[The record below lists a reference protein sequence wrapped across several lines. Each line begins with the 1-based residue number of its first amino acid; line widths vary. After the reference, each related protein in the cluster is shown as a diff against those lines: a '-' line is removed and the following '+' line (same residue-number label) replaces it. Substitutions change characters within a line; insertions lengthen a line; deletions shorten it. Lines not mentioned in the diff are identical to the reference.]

1 MPSCSGVNSR
11 LRQRQRRRLLSVI
24 VVIVLAFSQN
34 AESFLNPPFLH
45 GAGTRRHGSYVP
57 FTPTLG
63 HATLDNNNNNNNLHD
78 LDDTLLLTEQPRAG
92 KDGYSLL
99 RQPLLRESWDPTI
112 DPTFQAPKTLQ
123 DDNNAFSQEQKNME
137 WWAQKTQKS
146 NQKEPPLTRIGKTT
160 EPIVRPE
167 TKASLEEGL
176 DLFQRSLD
184 TLDLPI
190 VLGAL
195 TKACSTFPG
204 KQRVQQAMK
213 YHLPPDQRSANNRR
227 ESSRAFQPLISP
239 TVHGVQERYQA
250 VQEMMHLLQ
259 DDDQLFRTASDENA
273 FQLSPLHGA
282 YYINRKG
289 YQVTLGQGNP
299 PPLQGLSWNIESIL
313 KAIKEENLILEGPEL
328 SEVSSMMNALEDLQ
342 LWNLGLSRID
352 DSKLK
357 FEALPNLLSEIN
369 LNATLQKLLE
379 DAIDD
384 DGKLS
389 GKTFPVLGQLRSKIR
404 TLRRDILQTLEGLVS
419 LPSIQSKLA
428 LESGGPMYSEISGR
442 LVLPMNPKFASQTG
456 IVHDSS
462 RSGKTVYVEPSEVVG
477 PTNELRQTEAEL
489 KSEEARIWRL
499 LTEQVWINR
508 HELEQAVETV
518 GQLDLVLAKCLLG
531 RKLRGIIP
539 QVQDEGV
546 IRLRDAKH
554 PVLLLREI
562 QNVVGSDIDLGAN
575 GNQGLVLT
583 GPNSGGKTV
592 ILKLLGLLALMARGG
607 IPIPALAGSLDYEPR
622 VDFFDPVLADIGD
635 IQSVG
640 GDLST
645 FSGHMLVCRE
655 VLARSGRNS
664 LVLMDELGS
673 GTDPAQGVA
682 IAQALLEALMDT
694 GCRVAITTHYMALKQ
709 LAASDE
715 RFSVA
720 GMQFVGGRPTY
731 KLLPGTVGESFAL
744 AVAERLNL
752 PKKVLERANELL
764 DSETRQ
770 MGDLIRELEDQK
782 NLVDEQLAEL
792 ERRKEEMAQVELR
805 VEEER
810 SRLEKQLLTARRDE
824 ARRFAKALEEKE
836 KVLEDVLEKL
846 KADPSRKVV
855 AKSWDD
861 IKYVKR
867 DALNEAENI
876 PSVLK
881 AKQKAA
887 KAAEKVRAELV
898 PLAELREK
906 PEIKEGDTLV
916 VCQQG
921 SLFGRE
927 ATVLKNMGRQI
938 QVSVSGITIS
948 LKLTDLSAVTD
959 SGVVPTRPWTK
970 SAHNTKARLSKAAEK
985 ALQQDASSRSVPI
998 HDEASKSTSK
1008 VAIRT
1013 ESNTV
1018 DVRGS
1023 NFEEAKSMVKDKI
1036 SRCLLTGQS
1045 FVYVLHGHGTG
1056 GVLKSKIRVWL
1067 KSEQQLVKRYSPAD
1081 QADGG
1086 DAFTVIEIR

>member
-1 MPSCSGVNSR
+1 M
-11 LRQRQRRRLLSVI
+11 I
-24 VVIVLAFSQN
+24 VVMVLLAFSPNVVSFQN
-34 AESFLNPPFLH
+34 LH
-45 GAGTRRHGSYVP
+45 LATSSTRRCLGSSVP
-57 FTPTLG
+57 STPPLY
-63 HATLDNNNNNNNLHD
+63 HATLDNNLNNL
-78 LDDTLLLTEQPRAG
+78 DDSLLLTEQPRAG

-99 RQPLLRESWDPTI
+99 RQPLLRDSWDPTI

-123 DDNNAFSQEQKNME
+123 ESSQDQQNME
-137 WWAQKTQKS
+137 WWVQKTQKT
-146 NQKEPPLTRIGKTT
+146 NQKESSLTTSRKGSKTDEKITPL
-160 EPIVRPE
+160 VRPE
-167 TKASLEEGL
+167 ESTPSLEDGL
-176 DLFQRSLD
+176 DLFQRSFD
-184 TLDLPI
+184 TLDFPI

-195 TKACSTFPG
+195 AKACSTFPG
-204 KQRVQQAMK
+204 KQRVQHAMK
-213 YHLPPDQRSANNRR
+213 FNQPLDQEAANNKSRR
-227 ESSRAFQPLISP
+227 DNTRSIQPLIAS
-239 TVHGVQERYQA
+239 TVQGVQERYQA

-259 DDDQLFRTASDENA
+259 DDDDHYARNDDT
-273 FQLSPLHGA
+273 PLHGA
-282 YYINRKG
+282 YYVNRKG

-299 PPLQGLSWNIESIL
+299 PPLQGLSWNLQAIL
-313 KAIKEENLILEGPEL
+313 KAVKEENLILEGPEL

-342 LWNLGLSRID
+342 LWNLGLLRID
-352 DSKLK
+352 HPDLK
-357 FEALPNLLSEIN
+357 FQALPNLISEIN

-379 DAIDD
+379 DAIDEN
-384 DGKLS
+384 GKLS
-389 GKTFPVLGQLRSKIR
+389 GKTFPVLGQLRATIR

-508 HELEQAVETV
+508 HELERAVEAV
-518 GQLDLVLAKCLLG
+518 GQLDMVLAKCLLA

-546 IRLRDAKH
+546 ISLRDAKH

-562 QNVVGSDIDLGAN
+562 QNVVGSDLELGSH

-607 IPIPALAGSLDYEPR
+607 IPIPALPGNPDYEPR

-655 VLARSGRNS
+655 VLASSGRNS

-709 LAASDE
+709 LAASDK

-752 PKKVLERANELL
+752 PKRVLERANELL

-770 MGDLIRELEDQK
+770 MGDLIRELEEQK
-782 NLVDEQLAEL
+782 NLVDEQVAEL
-792 ERRKEEMAQVELR
+792 ERRKEEIAQVEMR
-805 VEEER
+805 MEEER
-810 SRLEKQLLTARRDE
+810 YRLEKQLLTARRDE

-846 KADPSRKVV
+846 KADPSRKLV

-861 IKYVKR
+861 IKFVKR
-867 DALNEAENI
+867 DAINEAENI

-906 PEIKEGDTLV
+906 PNIKEGDTLI

-927 ATVLKNMGRQI
+927 AIVLKNMGRQI
-938 QVSVSGITIS
+938 QVSVSGITIA
-948 LKLTDLSAVTD
+948 LKLTDLSAVMD
-959 SGVVPTRPWTK
+959 SGVVPTRPRTN
-970 SAHNTKARLSKAAEK
+970 STHNTKARLSKSAEK
-985 ALQQDASSRSVPI
+985 ALQQDATSRSVPVD
-998 HDEASKSTSK
+998 DEASKSKSK

-1036 SRCLLTGQS
+1036 SRCLLNGQS

-1056 GVLKSKIRVWL
+1056 GVLKSKIRQWL

-1086 DAFTVIEIR
+1086 DAFTLIEIR